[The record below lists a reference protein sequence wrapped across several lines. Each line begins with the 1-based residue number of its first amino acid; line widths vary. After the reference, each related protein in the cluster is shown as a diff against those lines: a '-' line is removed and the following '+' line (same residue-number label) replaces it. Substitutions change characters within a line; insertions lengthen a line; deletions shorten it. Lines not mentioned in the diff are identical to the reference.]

1 MRKYL
6 LLPLLLAL
14 VISCNKDDVITQ
26 ENENP
31 LIELDSETGVYVV
44 KVGKEVKVNP
54 TYSNVDFAVYSWK
67 YNGRIISD
75 SPSLTYT
82 FNQSGSYY
90 VTIRVDT
97 PKGSSEEEIRMEVNE
112 LAPPVIS
119 LVVPTGGLNVLAG
132 REHKITPDIQ

>member
-54 TYSNVDFAVYSWK
+54 TIHGSITVGLF
-67 YNGRIISD
+67 RIA
-75 SPSLTYT
+75 L
-82 FNQSGSYY
+82 
-90 VTIRVDT
+90 
-97 PKGSSEEEIRMEVNE
+97 
-112 LAPPVIS
+112 
-119 LVVPTGGLNVLAG
+119 
-132 REHKITPDIQ
+132 H

>member
-6 LLPLLLAL
+6 LLLLLLAL

-54 TYSNVDFAVYSWK
+54 TYSNVDFAVYSRK

-82 FNQSGSYY
+82 FNQSGSDRKS
-90 VTIRVDT
+90 TRLN
-97 PKGSSEEEIRMEVNE
+97 SSHWNKSRMPSS
-112 LAPPVIS
+112 A
-119 LVVPTGGLNVLAG
+119 
-132 REHKITPDIQ
+132 

>member
-54 TYSNVDFAVYSWK
+54 TIQMLTLRFIHGSITVGLF
-67 YNGRIISD
+67 RIA
-75 SPSLTYT
+75 L
-82 FNQSGSYY
+82 
-90 VTIRVDT
+90 
-97 PKGSSEEEIRMEVNE
+97 
-112 LAPPVIS
+112 
-119 LVVPTGGLNVLAG
+119 
-132 REHKITPDIQ
+132 H

>member
-26 ENENP
+26 ENE
-31 LIELDSETGVYVV
+31 
-44 KVGKEVKVNP
+44 NP

-132 REHKITPDIQ
+132 REHKITPTFRMRKERYSGGL

>member
-54 TYSNVDFAVYSWK
+54 LIQMLTLRFIHGSITVGLF
-67 YNGRIISD
+67 RIA
-75 SPSLTYT
+75 L
-82 FNQSGSYY
+82 
-90 VTIRVDT
+90 
-97 PKGSSEEEIRMEVNE
+97 
-112 LAPPVIS
+112 
-119 LVVPTGGLNVLAG
+119 
-132 REHKITPDIQ
+132 H